1 MKYAVIAGTLY
12 FKDHERKEQ
21 FTITLS
27 KNGDEKKQVE
37 NFLSSYITVIKYCNF
52 NDFLYFLVDS
62 VSIENVFGQAI
73 KRKELDVI
81 KLDI

>member
-1 MKYAVIAGTLY
+1 MKYAVITGILY
-12 FKDHERKEQ
+12 FKDHERNEQ
-21 FTITLS
+21 ITIRLS

-37 NFLSSYITVIKYCNF
+37 NFLSSYITVIKYFNF
-52 NDFLYFLVDS
+52 YDFLYFLVDS
-62 VSIENVFGQAI
+62 VLIETVFVKSI